1 MAAQTLFG
9 SHDIWCWVPW
19 ILFVSFCFSFRWL
32 LQSTQQK
39 VFERM
44 EMDLRVY
51 LKRHGKMEGSTLR
64 TDCGIHLVWSVY
76 SSHVTFK
83 FATRKRTFPAVAEWL
98 CSPTPLPGVPCGNVS
113 LGSSSA
119 THAGWSTVISSPRM
133 WWAQILFEINAAAL
147 QPWPLGKAVPN
158 KPLLVLGYNHMTC
171 YDHHFKKGTP
181 AFITSTMRERER

>member
-1 MAAQTLFG
+1 MTSDVGGLESCLSPFAFL
-9 SHDIWCWVPW
+9 
-19 ILFVSFCFSFRWL
+19 FRWL

-83 FATRKRTFPAVAEWL
+83 FATRKRTFPAVAE
-98 CSPTPLPGVPCGNVS
+98 
-113 LGSSSA
+113 
-119 THAGWSTVISSPRM
+119 
-133 WWAQILFEINAAAL
+133 
-147 QPWPLGKAVPN
+147 
-158 KPLLVLGYNHMTC
+158 
-171 YDHHFKKGTP
+171 
-181 AFITSTMRERER
+181 